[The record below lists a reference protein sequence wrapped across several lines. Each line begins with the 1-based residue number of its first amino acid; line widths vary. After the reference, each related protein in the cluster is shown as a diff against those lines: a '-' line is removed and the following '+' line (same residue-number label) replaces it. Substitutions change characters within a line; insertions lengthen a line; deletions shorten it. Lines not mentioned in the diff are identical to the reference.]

1 VTHHAA
7 RVPPRPQPPRQVV
20 VYLGSNDGLLP
31 AHAVAAEA
39 LGRELAGAGIG
50 VRYGGGSTG
59 HMGRM
64 ARAALAAGGTVVGVI
79 PSFMVEWERALLE
92 CTELHVVDS
101 MHERKLAMITDA
113 DAVVALPGGVG
124 TLEELLEAITWRQ
137 LGLWDGP
144 IVVVDVDGY
153 YTPLFDQ
160 LGRAVDAGYAP
171 RTWCHLVP
179 DATSAVELLASGLA
193 DGGPG

>member
-1 VTHHAA
+1 VKDHSA

-20 VYLGSNDGLLP
+20 VYLGSSDGSIP
-31 AHAVAAEA
+31 SHAEAAEA
-39 LGRELAGAGIG
+39 LGTALAHAGIG

-79 PSFMVEWERALLE
+79 PSFMIEWERALME
-92 CTELHVVDS
+92 CTELVVVDS
-101 MHERKLAMITDA
+101 MHERKLAMIADA
-113 DAVVALPGGVG
+113 DAVIALPGGVG

-153 YTPLFDQ
+153 YAPLLDQ
-160 LGRAVDAGYAP
+160 LSRAVDAGYAP
-171 RTWCHLVP
+171 RPWCVVVP
-179 DATSAVELLASGLA
+179 DARAAVDLIVAGS
-193 DGGPG
+193 

>member
-1 VTHHAA
+1 VMDHRT

-20 VYLGSNDGLLP
+20 VYLGSNDGSIP
-31 AHAVAAEA
+31 AHGDSAEQLGTA
-39 LGRELAGAGIG
+39 LAEAGIG

-79 PSFMVEWERALLE
+79 PSFMVEWERALME
-92 CTELHVVDS
+92 CTHLQVVDS
-101 MHERKLAMITDA
+101 MHERKLAMIADA
-113 DAVVALPGGVG
+113 DAVIALPGGVG
-124 TLEELLEAITWRQ
+124 TLEELLEAVTWRQ

-153 YTPLFDQ
+153 YSPLLDQ
-160 LGRAVDAGYAP
+160 LSRAVDAGYAP
-171 RTWCHLVP
+171 RTWCAVVPTARAAVDLLV
-179 DATSAVELLASGLA
+179 AGT
-193 DGGPG
+193 